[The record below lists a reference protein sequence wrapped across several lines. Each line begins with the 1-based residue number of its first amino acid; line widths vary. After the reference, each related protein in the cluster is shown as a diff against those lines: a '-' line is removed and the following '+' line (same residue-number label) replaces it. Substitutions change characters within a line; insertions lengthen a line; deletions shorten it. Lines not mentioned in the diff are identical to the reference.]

1 MIEIENLSKSYNL
14 SKTSKSQVLFDVN
27 LKINNGDMVA
37 LLGPSGSGKSTLLH
51 ILSGLITFDSGQV
64 FVDGM
69 NLRTESANKLAEMR
83 NSKMAIILQNFVLI
97 DEFSVYDNVQLPLCF
112 SKKKK
117 QREPEIEA
125 VLESV
130 GILDCKNKPVYQL
143 SGGQK
148 QRVAIARGLINHP
161 SYLLADEPT
170 GSLDSIAA
178 DNVMSILKK
187 INQNGTTIILVTH
200 NLEIAKQCSRKILIK
215 DGRICETTSEFV

>member
-37 LLGPSGSGKSTLLH
+37 L
-51 ILSGLITFDSGQV
+51 
-64 FVDGM
+64 
-69 NLRTESANKLAEMR
+69 AEMR
-83 NSKMAIILQNFVLI
+83 NSRMAIILQNFVLI

-148 QRVAIARGLINHP
+148 QRVAIARGLIIP
-161 SYLLADEPT
+161 PIS
-170 GSLDSIAA
+170 
-178 DNVMSILKK
+178 
-187 INQNGTTIILVTH
+187 
-200 NLEIAKQCSRKILIK
+200 
-215 DGRICETTSEFV
+215 